1 MLSCPSLDHPVGRYE
16 SSETLTR
23 KGQGRKK
30 SGSAVRATVNHSRLC
45 DFSNMH
51 VSYNLLQCNIHFCVH
66 VKIIFC
72 VISILHQPVSKLISL
87 NFFSK
92 MKFADVFWSLVK
104 FTRSLHL
111 VLSNTVDKVFIEAFK
126 IVLKCDINA
135 NLTIKEKR
143 NVW

>member
-66 VKIIFC
+66 VKIIFF
-72 VISILHQPVSKLISL
+72 VISILHQPVLKLISL
-87 NFFSK
+87 NFLHIEDEICSRFLKFSK
-92 MKFADVFWSLVK
+92 
-104 FTRSLHL
+104 
-111 VLSNTVDKVFIEAFK
+111 IYK
-126 IVLKCDINA
+126 IITFGV
-135 NLTIKEKR
+135 IKYS
-143 NVW
+143 